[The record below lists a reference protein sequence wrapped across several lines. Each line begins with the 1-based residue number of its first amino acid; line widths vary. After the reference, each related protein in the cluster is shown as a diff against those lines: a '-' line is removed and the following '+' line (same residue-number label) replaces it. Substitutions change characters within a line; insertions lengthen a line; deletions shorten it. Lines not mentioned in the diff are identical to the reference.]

1 MAMTRSGLSSLMGYQ
16 EGGGVSEFEQML
28 NNAPAGSPDLASIS
42 DANAPTKQ
50 SGISMLQPFDFDT
63 SVEKY
68 QDRLSPYAGQQR
80 PVSGYEAASMIGK
93 GLLAQQAEKFPSIV
107 RGLGMGFQ
115 DLSAEIKNR
124 REQQRKE
131 RQAVAMK
138 AMEMASEDEQQAQKF
153 LNDYSLKLI
162 DLANKDIKLTTLE
175 YQNENGEVVKK
186 SFKAND
192 PEISEILAKGGVEV
206 KTPQSMTNINMN
218 QLNDLDKER
227 AKGIAKTEQT
237 WQVEAD
243 GAASVRDQII
253 YARNIAEQL
262 GEKNFGPVEQFTVPI
277 KGVLVDLGFG
287 DLVDIN
293 DLSNQQLMGQLGTG
307 FAMSLVGKTKG
318 AISNKEME
326 LFLRAS
332 PTLASTYQGFMRM
345 LDYLDKIAERSEKFN
360 SGWNAKSVEL
370 SQAGA
375 TIPEIQAALS
385 TFKTDFRRDN
395 PLFTK
400 EEVTELESIKNDGV
414 YSDISKGYSISS
426 AKQTTNN
433 AVNDRATTLMEQ
445 IENSEDL
452 SPVQKAEKIAQIQS
466 ILGQ

>member
-1 MAMTRSGLSSLMGYQ
+1 
-16 EGGGVSEFEQML
+16 
-28 NNAPAGSPDLASIS
+28 
-42 DANAPTKQ
+42 
-50 SGISMLQPFDFDT
+50 
-63 SVEKY
+63 
-68 QDRLSPYAGQQR
+68 
-80 PVSGYEAASMIGK
+80 
-93 GLLAQQAEKFPSIV
+93 
-107 RGLGMGFQ
+107 
-115 DLSAEIKNR
+115 
-124 REQQRKE
+124 
-131 RQAVAMK
+131 
-138 AMEMASEDEQQAQKF
+138 
-153 LNDYSLKLI
+153 
-162 DLANKDIKLTTLE
+162 LE
-175 YQNENGEVVKK
+175 
-186 SFKAND
+186 
-192 PEISEILAKGGVEV
+192 
-206 KTPQSMTNINMN
+206 
-218 QLNDLDKER
+218 
-227 AKGIAKTEQT
+227 
-237 WQVEAD
+237 
-243 GAASVRDQII
+243 
-253 YARNIAEQL
+253 
-262 GEKNFGPVEQFTVPI
+262 
-277 KGVLVDLGFG
+277 
-287 DLVDIN
+287 
-293 DLSNQQLMGQLGTG
+293 
-307 FAMSLVGKTKG
+307 KTKG

-332 PTLASTYQGFMRM
+332 PTLGATYQGFMRM

-452 SPVQKAEKIAQIQS
+452 SPVQKAEKIAEIQS

>member
-1 MAMTRSGLSSLMGYQ
+1 
-16 EGGGVSEFEQML
+16 
-28 NNAPAGSPDLASIS
+28 
-42 DANAPTKQ
+42 
-50 SGISMLQPFDFDT
+50 
-63 SVEKY
+63 
-68 QDRLSPYAGQQR
+68 
-80 PVSGYEAASMIGK
+80 
-93 GLLAQQAEKFPSIV
+93 
-107 RGLGMGFQ
+107 
-115 DLSAEIKNR
+115 
-124 REQQRKE
+124 
-131 RQAVAMK
+131 
-138 AMEMASEDEQQAQKF
+138 
-153 LNDYSLKLI
+153 
-162 DLANKDIKLTTLE
+162 
-175 YQNENGEVVKK
+175 
-186 SFKAND
+186 
-192 PEISEILAKGGVEV
+192 LAKGGVEV
-206 KTPQSMTNINMN
+206 KTPQSMTNINMG

-332 PTLASTYQGFMRM
+332 PTLGATYQGFMRM

-433 AVNDRATTLMEQ
+433 AVNDRATTLIEQ

-452 SPVQKAEKIAQIQS
+452 SPVQKAEKIAEIQS

>member
-1 MAMTRSGLSSLMGYQ
+1 
-16 EGGGVSEFEQML
+16 
-28 NNAPAGSPDLASIS
+28 
-42 DANAPTKQ
+42 
-50 SGISMLQPFDFDT
+50 
-63 SVEKY
+63 
-68 QDRLSPYAGQQR
+68 
-80 PVSGYEAASMIGK
+80 
-93 GLLAQQAEKFPSIV
+93 
-107 RGLGMGFQ
+107 
-115 DLSAEIKNR
+115 
-124 REQQRKE
+124 
-131 RQAVAMK
+131 MK

-206 KTPQSMTNINMN
+206 KTPQSMTNINMG

-307 FAMSLVGKTKG
+307 FAMSLVGK
-318 AISNKEME
+318 N
-326 LFLRAS
+326 
-332 PTLASTYQGFMRM
+332 
-345 LDYLDKIAERSEKFN
+345 
-360 SGWNAKSVEL
+360 
-370 SQAGA
+370 
-375 TIPEIQAALS
+375 
-385 TFKTDFRRDN
+385 
-395 PLFTK
+395 
-400 EEVTELESIKNDGV
+400 
-414 YSDISKGYSISS
+414 
-426 AKQTTNN
+426 
-433 AVNDRATTLMEQ
+433 
-445 IENSEDL
+445 
-452 SPVQKAEKIAQIQS
+452 
-466 ILGQ
+466 